1 MQSSKQKTKHFREG
15 FGEWVRITS
24 DGQFKEK
31 FDKWEKRRSS
41 KKLRRIKKYC
51 NKYITKFIKWTSKR
65 NYCK

>member
-1 MQSSKQKTKHFREG
+1 MKTNNLKAKHFREG

-41 KKLRRIKKYC
+41 KKLRRENNDKKNIY
-51 NKYITKFIKWTSKR
+51 SDLEG
-65 NYCK
+65 

>member
-24 DGQFKEK
+24 DSQFKEK

-41 KKLRRIKKYC
+41 KKLMRANNDKK
-51 NKYITKFIKWTSKR
+51 NMGSDVER
-65 NYCK
+65 

>member
-1 MQSSKQKTKHFREG
+1 MQSSKQKAKHFREG

-41 KKLRRIKKYC
+41 KKLRRANNDKK
-51 NKYITKFIKWTSKR
+51 NMGSDVER
-65 NYCK
+65 